1 MSPKTLLI
9 VYHTETG
16 NTKLMADLIGEA
28 ARKLGVNVRIKR
40 ADDCRI
46 EELASGDGLVLG
58 SPTYFSNV
66 SWQMKKLIDESIVL
80 YRADHQLKDK
90 IGGCFTSAGT
100 ERDAK
105 DCVKIMELTLG
116 LHHRMKVV
124 PGIYMT
130 PQDQWNDVIKRC
142 EIYGEEIAKN
152 MTA

>member
-1 MSPKTLLI
+1 M
-9 VYHTETG
+9 
-16 NTKLMADLIGEA
+16 
-28 ARKLGVNVRIKR
+28 
-40 ADDCRI
+40 
-46 EELASGDGLVLG
+46 
-58 SPTYFSNV
+58 
-66 SWQMKKLIDESIVL
+66 L
-80 YRADHQLKDK
+80 YSADHQLKDK

-116 LHHRMKVV
+116 LHHRMKLV
-124 PGIYMT
+124 PGIHMT